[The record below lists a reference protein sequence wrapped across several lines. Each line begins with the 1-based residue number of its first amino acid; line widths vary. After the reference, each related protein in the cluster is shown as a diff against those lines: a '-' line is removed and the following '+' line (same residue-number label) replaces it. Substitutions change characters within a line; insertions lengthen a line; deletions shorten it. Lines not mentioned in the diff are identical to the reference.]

1 MIVSIAMDVSYHF
14 VTLNVISKKIQPCF
28 FHVDLL
34 ILKLLLDFGNLHF
47 NQVMLIGL
55 MSLPNQV
62 VYVQFH
68 PVAYMV
74 KLNIEMSMASL
85 ISRLARGSI
94 DNDMPFTADTQ
105 SQYHTHNRPANM
117 DIERSHPNSKVSF
130 ELCAYKVPAS
140 DDMYLTNGDLGAKV
154 VSVTEKKG
162 ILGSVSNRD
171 IVRHTDFHVV
181 AEALDNESGTKSLES
196 GCSVSAKGQG
206 RMEDDELP
214 LQGTT
219 AVTRKIS
226 SCGFHKDRLSKDK
239 VHF

>member
-1 MIVSIAMDVSYHF
+1 
-14 VTLNVISKKIQPCF
+14 
-28 FHVDLL
+28 
-34 ILKLLLDFGNLHF
+34 
-47 NQVMLIGL
+47 MLIGL

-105 SQYHTHNRPANM
+105 SQYHAHNHPTNM
-117 DIERSHPNSKVSF
+117 DVERSQPNSKMSF
-130 ELCAYKVPAS
+130 ELCAYKVPSS
-140 DDMYLTNGDLGAKV
+140 DDKYLNNGDLGAKT
-154 VSVTEKKG
+154 VSVTEKNG
-162 ILGSVSNRD
+162 IVGSVSNRD
-171 IVRHTDFHVV
+171 IVLQTDFRVV
-181 AEALDNESGTKSLES
+181 TEALDNESSSKSLES

-214 LQGTT
+214 LRGTT
-219 AVTRKIS
+219 LVTRKIS
-226 SCGFHKDRLSKDK
+226 NCGIRKDRSSKDK